1 VKNFRIL
8 ASIAAVWVTVDS
20 VYAQIWTQAS
30 VPTNNW
36 YSAVAASADGSK
48 WVTVTVGDSF
58 YTSGDSGNTW
68 VSNNVPANNWTSVA
82 SSADGSKLVA
92 TAYGTGINGIYTSS
106 DSGSTWVFHSVPP
119 NRWASVAS
127 SADGNKLVAVEH
139 VNPNICFSTNA
150 GITWIS
156 TSVPNLQH
164 WNSGVALSADGSKL
178 LCAGLYWPFFLLS
191 PTNGILVST
200 NLGVQWDFKEG
211 QRFVSLACSSDG
223 TKLVAATGLIWLSQD
238 SGATWTQTGL
248 PNASWPSI
256 ASSADGTKLVAVTY
270 GSGIYTSTDSG
281 NTWIS
286 NNVPTNSWRSVATSA
301 DGGKLAA
308 VTDSG
313 GIWTLQTTPIPQM
326 TLTPGNGNL
335 TLSWIIPSTN
345 FVLQQNLDLTI
356 SNWTDVTN
364 IPVLD
369 LMNLQNE
376 VTLPATNGS
385 AFYRLATQ

>member
-1 VKNFRIL
+1 
-8 ASIAAVWVTVDS
+8 
-20 VYAQIWTQAS
+20 
-30 VPTNNW
+30 
-36 YSAVAASADGSK
+36 
-48 WVTVTVGDSF
+48 
-58 YTSGDSGNTW
+58 
-68 VSNNVPANNWTSVA
+68 
-82 SSADGSKLVA
+82 
-92 TAYGTGINGIYTSS
+92 
-106 DSGSTWVFHSVPP
+106 
-119 NRWASVAS
+119 
-127 SADGNKLVAVEH
+127 
-139 VNPNICFSTNA
+139 
-150 GITWIS
+150 
-156 TSVPNLQH
+156 
-164 WNSGVALSADGSKL
+164 
-178 LCAGLYWPFFLLS
+178 
-191 PTNGILVST
+191 
-200 NLGVQWDFKEG
+200 
-211 QRFVSLACSSDG
+211 
-223 TKLVAATGLIWLSQD
+223 LIWLSQD